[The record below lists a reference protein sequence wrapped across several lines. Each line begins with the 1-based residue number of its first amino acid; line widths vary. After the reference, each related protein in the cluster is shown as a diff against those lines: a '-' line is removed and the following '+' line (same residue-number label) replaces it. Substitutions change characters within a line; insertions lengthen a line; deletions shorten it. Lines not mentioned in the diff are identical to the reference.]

1 MIWKKYINTLAF
13 FIWNICTQYIIET
26 KISFPKTVP
35 FESSQVEKFMTAIY
49 RFFKCV
55 DINGQGAFVVNSGE
69 AVWVFSTVLDR
80 QEIQRWNDWK
90 LREAKKTQQCPWNR
104 YKNLVIRKRQK

>member
-1 MIWKKYINTLAF
+1 MKKIHQHLGILYLKHLYTIYYRNKD
-13 FIWNICTQYIIET
+13 I
-26 KISFPKTVP
+26 FPKTVP